1 MLKIKKFSFMIIFVK
16 NKILKIL
23 SFRNK
28 VYRYEFFIFLFVC
41 YKLWCIN
48 LFNVVLFR
56 LGLRERGRMFFIV
69 IDFDFIVC

>member
-28 VYRYEFFIFLFVC
+28 VYIYEFFIFLFVC
-41 YKLWCIN
+41 YKL
-48 LFNVVLFR
+48 
-56 LGLRERGRMFFIV
+56 
-69 IDFDFIVC
+69 